1 MSEYFVAAAV
11 FLLGN
16 LVAGLVRVARGP
28 EPADRLTALLLLGT
42 VTVAILLLLAYAQQ
56 APVLLSVALLIVV
69 LTAVAAIAFSRI
81 RQQSQDPGRDPGA

>member
-1 MSEYFVAAAV
+1 VNEYFMAAAV

-42 VTVAILLLLAYAQQ
+42 VTVAVLLLLAYAQQ
-56 APVLLSVALLIVV
+56 APVLLTVALMIVV
-69 LTAVAAIAFSRI
+69 LAAVAAIAFTRLP
-81 RQQSQDPGRDPGA
+81 QQPRDPGRDPGA